1 MIFEKQV
8 VNTFKNMMHSR
19 CDDVGTAYYFS
30 SDDFP
35 GLHKEAY
42 PFVSSMGHKLQGYIY
57 NYDNPI
63 PGRIVVFE
71 HGFFGGHRSYMKE
84 IEKLCKAVL
93 LCVFW
98 GSTPAMRSSA
108 MA

>member
-8 VNTFKNMMHSR
+8 VGTFKNMMHSR
-19 CDDVGTAYYFS
+19 CDDLGTAYYYS

-63 PGRIVVFE
+63 LG
-71 HGFFGGHRSYMKE
+71 
-84 IEKLCKAVL
+84 
-93 LCVFW
+93 
-98 GSTPAMRSSA
+98 
-108 MA
+108 